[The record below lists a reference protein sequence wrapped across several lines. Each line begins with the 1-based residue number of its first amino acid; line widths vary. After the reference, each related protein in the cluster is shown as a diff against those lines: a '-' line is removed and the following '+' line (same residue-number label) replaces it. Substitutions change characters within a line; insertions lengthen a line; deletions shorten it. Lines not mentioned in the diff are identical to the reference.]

1 MAEEAP
7 KETRTVQEGGA
18 QKAKKG
24 KKGLFILVG
33 VLAALLVLGAVFLL
47 MPSFLPEGINP
58 LKKGGGPS
66 KESRTE
72 PVAQG
77 HIYSLESMIVNL
89 ADMDFPRYL
98 KIKIDFESV
107 APKPQEEFDKRL
119 PQLKDLILT
128 ILTSKTYSDISDSK
142 GKMKLKEEIIEKAN
156 GLFDTLKLKTVYFTE
171 FVVQ

>member
-1 MAEEAP
+1 MAEQASKE
-7 KETRTVQEGGA
+7 KETVQGEGSDA
-18 QKAKKG
+18 SKAKKG
-24 KKGLFILVG
+24 KMGLFILIG
-33 VLAALLVLGAVFLL
+33 AMGLFLVLGAVF
-47 MPSFLPEGINP
+47 FLILPQGMNP
-58 LKKGGGPS
+58 VKKGGDS
-66 KESRTE
+66 TKETRTE
-72 PVAQG
+72 PVVQG

-107 APKPQEEFDKRL
+107 APKPHEEFDRRL

-128 ILTSKTYSDISDSK
+128 LLTSKTYPEISDSN

-156 GLFDTLKLKTVYFTE
+156 GLFDTVKLKTVYFTE